1 VIKKTAGGIQLNS
14 KLPEELKNEI
24 TTYLTE
30 IKTDLE
36 NYLTWAM
43 SELSVSDTPEKASEV
58 VEDTMHRLMTIT
70 YYLATF
76 FEDADP
82 SHVIY
87 DMASEV
93 ADEQSNDAPLL
104 SGMSSII
111 DPPNR
116 TRH

>member
-1 VIKKTAGGIQLNS
+1 
-14 KLPEELKNEI
+14 
-24 TTYLTE
+24 
-30 IKTDLE
+30 
-36 NYLTWAM
+36 
-43 SELSVSDTPEKASEV
+43 
-58 VEDTMHRLMTIT
+58 MTIT

-93 ADEQSNDAPLL
+93 ADEHNNDAPLL
-104 SGMSSII
+104 SGMSSVI